1 MTRSPKKGPRIRRTP
16 KTGTKVPTSPH
27 RVVVFKPS
35 AILTRRI
42 NDPAPLT
49 LRE

>member
-1 MTRSPKKGPRIRRTP
+1 MTSPKKGPRIRRTP
-16 KTGTKVPTSPH
+16 KTGTKMPISPD

-35 AILTRRI
+35 AVLKQRI